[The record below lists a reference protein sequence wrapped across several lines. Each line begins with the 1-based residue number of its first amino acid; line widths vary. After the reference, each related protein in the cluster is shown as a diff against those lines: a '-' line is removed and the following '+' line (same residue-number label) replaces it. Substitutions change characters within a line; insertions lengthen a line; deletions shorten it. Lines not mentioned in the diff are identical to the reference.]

1 MVGTRGQDGPGEIA
15 VRIRGA
21 REDFIAYSD
30 DPIPAGAT
38 ALVVAMRSNRVVTV
52 VAWSGIGPGSSS

>member
-1 MVGTRGQDGPGEIA
+1 MLGTRGQDGPGEIA

-30 DPIPAGAT
+30 EPIPAGAT
-38 ALVVAMRSNRVVTV
+38 ALVIGMRSNRVVTV
-52 VAWSGIGPGSSS
+52 IAWPGIESGSDG